1 MKSVTSLA
9 SGMDVDSALAH
20 RHHGTFHQRKGHRRS
35 KSTGCQP
42 TVQDLD
48 LSAAIYN
55 TDRSPGPRSPGTQS
69 LGGTIHYPKS
79 KSQSN
84 VNAPTVH
91 FQITK
96 PGVESAL

>member
-9 SGMDVDSALAH
+9 SGIDVDSVLAH
-20 RHHGTFHQRKGHRRS
+20 RHSGTFHQRKGHRRS

-42 TVQDLD
+42 TVVDLD

-55 TDRSPGPRSPGTQS
+55 TDPSPGPRSPGTQS
-69 LGGTIHYPKS
+69 LGSSLHYPQS
-79 KSQSN
+79 RSQGN

-91 FQITK
+91 FNIAK
-96 PGVESAL
+96 PGLESSL